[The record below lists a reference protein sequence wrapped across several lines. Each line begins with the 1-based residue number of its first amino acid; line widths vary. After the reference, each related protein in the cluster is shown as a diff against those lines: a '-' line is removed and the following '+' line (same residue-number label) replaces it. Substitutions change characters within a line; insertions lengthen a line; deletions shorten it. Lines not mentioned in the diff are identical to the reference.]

1 MARKDRLSMQMQQ
14 QIFELHKR
22 GYSIRR
28 IARCLKKSRKTVV
41 KYLSRNAEV
50 IPIKPPE
57 TSITTVHTGVDSW
70 RSAVDWPHV
79 IEQRRKGVSYKTL
92 FKENAPDGVSYW
104 LFWNTLRSL
113 VPAEV
118 RTTVHLVH
126 KPGEKTQVDYKDGVE
141 IFDRE
146 TGKSKKCY
154 LFVGVMAFSKL
165 TFAEATM
172 SQKQESFIASHE
184 RMWDYFGGVTEYVVP
199 DNLKSAVVKA
209 HLYDPDINPTFC
221 AYANHANFA
230 VLPARPCSP
239 RDKAAVESG
248 IGILQRTFLEQVR
261 NRKFYSLHE
270 VNEAL
275 REFLEEFNNSIM
287 KDYGASRRERFETEK
302 DLLQNLPNT
311 RFEITEW
318 TSAKVHP
325 DCHIQIQRCLYS
337 APWTYVGKTVRVRLR
352 SGIVEIFDAESAEAI
367 ASHPRAPENTRG
379 HRETNPLHW
388 PPEKREF
395 LSFDI
400 ARAKQNASRVGPRT
414 LELVDHLFSLKHPL
428 QYLRRV
434 QGMLRLVESKEFASK
449 DLEYAATAAMSHRSF
464 RLGYIK
470 SCCEFH
476 ANGGAQL
483 RAIANP
489 APLRTPETL
498 HLQRNRNEK

>member
-14 QIFELHKR
+14 QIFELHQR
-22 GYSIRR
+22 GYSVRR

-41 KYLSRNAEV
+41 KYLTRNSDV
-50 IPIKPPE
+50 V
-57 TSITTVHTGVDSW
+57 SITPPAAAVSTNKTEVDSW
-70 RSAVDWPHV
+70 RSAVDWSHV

-92 FKENAPDGVSYW
+92 FKECSPNGVSYW
-104 LFWNTLRSL
+104 AFWKTLRSL

-141 IFDRE
+141 IFDGA

-184 RMWDYFGGVTEYVVP
+184 KMWDYFGGVSEYVVP

-209 HLYDPDINPTFC
+209 HLYDPDLNPTFC

-230 VLPARPCSP
+230 VLPARPRSP

-275 REFLEEFNNSIM
+275 REFLEEFNNNIM

-302 DLLQNLPNT
+302 GLLQSPPKT
-311 RFEITEW
+311 RFEISKW
-318 TSAKVHP
+318 SSAKVHP

-337 APWTYVGKTVRVRLR
+337 VPWTYVGKEVRVRLR
-352 SGIVEIFDAESAEAI
+352 SGIVEIFDAESSEPI
-367 ASHPRAPENTRG
+367 ATHPHAPENSRG

-400 ARAKQNASRVGPRT
+400 ARAKQNASRIGPRT
-414 LELVDHLFSLKHPL
+414 LDLVEHLFSLKHPL

-434 QGMLRLVESKEFASK
+434 QGILRLVESKDYDVK
-449 DLEYAATAAMSHRSF
+449 DLEYAAKAAMNHRSF

-470 SCCEFH
+470 SCCQFH
-476 ANGGAQL
+476 SNGGAQL
-483 RAIANP
+483 REIASP

-498 HLQRNRNEK
+498 HLQRNRSEK